1 MLENLQDEKPK
12 EESKQVEVPGED
24 EVEKK
29 IDAGLAEVE
38 ASVDQLETN
47 LEGVEKM
54 IRDLELKLQN

>member
-12 EESKQVEVPGED
+12 EESKQVEVLGED

-38 ASVDQLETN
+38 ASVDQLETS